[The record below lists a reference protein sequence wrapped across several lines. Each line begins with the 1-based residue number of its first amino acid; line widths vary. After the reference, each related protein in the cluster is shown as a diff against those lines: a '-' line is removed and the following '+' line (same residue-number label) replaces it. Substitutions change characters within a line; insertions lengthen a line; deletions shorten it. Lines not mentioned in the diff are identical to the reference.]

1 MRDAVLDPQLVAE
14 IEAEEETSAAPVATV
29 PAAPTHAPGLV
40 LARLVALDG
49 PVATVAAP
57 GHPAGAALSARIA
70 CTLNEGDLNADVVLA
85 FEGGDPMRPLIIGK
99 LTSFEGEA
107 GASKRV
113 ELEAEDELTLRC
125 GKASLTL
132 TRSGKVL
139 LRGAYVSTRST
150 GVHRIKGA
158 SVEIN

>member
-1 MRDAVLDPQLVAE
+1 MRDAVLDPQPVADTV
-14 IEAEEETSAAPVATV
+14 AEEETTAAPAADV
-29 PAAPTHAPGLV
+29 PPAPKQAPGLV
-40 LARLVALDG
+40 LARLVGLDG
-49 PVATVAAP
+49 PVATVETP

-70 CTLNEGDLNADVVLA
+70 SALGADDLGADVVLA
-85 FEGGDPMRPLIIGK
+85 FENGDPMRPLIIGK
-99 LTSFEGEA
+99 LTSFEGDA
-107 GASKRV
+107 SASKRL